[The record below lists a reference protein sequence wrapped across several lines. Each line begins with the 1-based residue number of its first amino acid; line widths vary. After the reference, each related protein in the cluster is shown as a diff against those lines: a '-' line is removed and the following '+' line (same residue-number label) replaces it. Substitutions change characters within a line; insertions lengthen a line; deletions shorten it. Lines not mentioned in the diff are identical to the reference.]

1 MGSPRLQSVKTTRLR
16 SERQKMF
23 VKSPLGRTF
32 CLEDIRTARDA
43 INVVCEKENL
53 PTDSPSQWRAEQ
65 CGKLVTSLDSPLHQ
79 TGTLYILPSNPLPG
93 GKGGFGSLLRAIG
106 AQIQKTTNHE
116 AMRDLSG
123 RRQRDINNEQ
133 RMRDYAA
140 KQGERE
146 REELEKKEAK
156 LQKLKRLA
164 ERENKHEFS
173 DPQYDKV
180 RSETEENVHDAMEA
194 AMKVASEAKEA
205 EKDLKRKA
213 ETEKKV
219 EPPKKKGK
227 GLWMGDGLDG
237 LSDSELTDSDEEKDA
252 EETKTVAVQ

>member
-1 MGSPRLQSVKTTRLR
+1 
-16 SERQKMF
+16 MF
-23 VKSPLGRTF
+23 VKSPLGRTYYSDD
-32 CLEDIRTARDA
+32 LRTARDA
-43 INVVCEKENL
+43 IILVCQKENV
-53 PTDSPSQWRAEQ
+53 PGADDGWRVEQEGKPVRCVDSLLTNTAA
-65 CGKLVTSLDSPLHQ
+65 TLHVQ
-79 TGTLYILPSNPLPG
+79 PSNPLPG

-123 RRQRDINNEQ
+123 RRQRDVNNEQ

-146 REELEKKEAK
+146 KEEREKKEAK

-180 RSETEENVHDAMEA
+180 RSETEEKVHDAVEA
-194 AMKVASEAKEA
+194 AMKVASDAKEA

-213 ETEKKV
+213 ETEKKE
-219 EPPKKKGK
+219 EPPKKRGMW
-227 GLWMGDGLDG
+227 LGDDLDG
-237 LSDSELTDSDEEKDA
+237 LSDSELTDSDEENDVGTDK
-252 EETKTVAVQ
+252 ESKTVAVL